1 MIVVADSSPL
11 RHLIALREQELLPRM
26 FGETWLPSAVVKELS
41 ATGAPPEVRGFLSN
55 PPGWLKVRDPGS
67 GFGLRSFASLGRSGR
82 DVVSSRVDPWSA
94 SK

>member
-26 FGETWLPSAVVKELS
+26 FGETWLPSAVVKQLS

-55 PPGWLKVRDPGS
+55 PPGWLKVRDPG
-67 GFGLRSFASLGRSGR
+67 FRLRPPIF
-82 DVVSSRVDPWSA
+82 RVPGPQRPRRCIL
-94 SK
+94 